1 MKKKILLIISIVI
14 FILFLIFSVKLLN
27 NTNYDND
34 NNLPVNKKQEIPK
47 SAVLLVSDET
57 FEKEVLNSE
66 KPVLIDFY
74 ASWCTP
80 CKKLSPI
87 IEEFAK
93 EHDEIKVVK
102 INVDKEEI
110 TITKYNIYA
119 MPTLIFIKNGKEV
132 DRSLGLV
139 DKTTIE
145 NMIKKNINE

>member
-102 INVDKEEI
+102 VNVDKEEI